1 MSDERDMKIQTQVYE
16 VLRET
21 VEDLED
27 NYGIS
32 IDLQFS
38 WDYYEPSEEEKGAV
52 RRKNRELG
60 RSRHP
65 RNRG

>member
-1 MSDERDMKIQTQVYE
+1 MSDEQDIKIQTQVYE

-38 WDYYEPSEEEKGAV
+38 WDYYEPSEEEKQ
-52 RRKNRELG
+52 
-60 RSRHP
+60 
-65 RNRG
+65 

>member
-38 WDYYEPSEEEKGAV
+38 WDYYEPSEEEKQY
-52 RRKNRELG
+52 EQ
-60 RSRHP
+60 
-65 RNRG
+65 

>member
-1 MSDERDMKIQTQVYE
+1 MSDEQDMKIQTQVYE

-38 WDYYEPSEEEKGAV
+38 WDYYEPSEEEKQH
-52 RRKNRELG
+52 EQ
-60 RSRHP
+60 
-65 RNRG
+65 